1 MPARYTFSKVSSIV
15 PPYSKCPSTPTF
27 DTFHPDRRG
36 SQQLALLLG
45 PNASGG
51 SGVLV
56 PRLRLPTGDR
66 NLLRVEPVQ
75 QVRRVSDGAITAGL
89 DPVALHGGRGSHGAR
104 KHPQGPQRRQRRALA
119 HILKSPRY
127 RNVT

>member
-1 MPARYTFSKVSSIV
+1 
-15 PPYSKCPSTPTF
+15 
-27 DTFHPDRRG
+27 
-36 SQQLALLLG
+36 
-45 PNASGG
+45 
-51 SGVLV
+51 VLV